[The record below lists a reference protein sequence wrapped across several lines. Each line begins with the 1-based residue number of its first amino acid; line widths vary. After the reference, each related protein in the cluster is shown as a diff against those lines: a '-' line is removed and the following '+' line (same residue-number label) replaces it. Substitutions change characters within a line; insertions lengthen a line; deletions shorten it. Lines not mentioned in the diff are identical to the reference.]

1 MHSILLLLWLFLF
14 ASVSADSRK
23 WDCDHVNVT
32 ATVNQEMEP
41 IACRIRYNTNP
52 YIFPSLPA
60 GVTAR
65 IVDDASGLR
74 IVISGTPTVA
84 LQTTLFTLKYAKE
97 VTFLH
102 IGVIGKPASLNYGFD
117 YMVVYAGLPMEPLYP
132 RSDAMLAS
140 FTITPSLPQGVA
152 FDPHTGI
159 ISGSFPDE
167 STSGV
172 QYSVTGSNGMGSVST
187 SFRFIVASSG
197 DMTENGF
204 TSCHWLVSMECTV
217 PPEEFFY
224 TTPPTLCQH
233 EMQLAFN
240 NTFEERVYP
249 WPGLDSRFQINYVS
263 QYYGFLNIIIPGMYT
278 FSLRADDNAVMYV
291 DSLEKPLI
299 KLRTCYELTND
310 TATIQLSKGRHI
322 FLVRYTQV
330 TESAVLDV
338 RVSSADA
345 GIDNQVLDSRMT
357 KVGGR
362 GPTFISYS
370 PIVGYAGVAL
380 QGYTPE
386 RSSGVVDSWSVAPA
400 LPDGFVFNTATG
412 EISGRP
418 THPYTGDH
426 VVTAVAVNG
435 AAQTVIRVQIGDS
448 PIPGFRAKYYQFMEE
463 RGCTYSSFAPSFLRL
478 RVDKIDSQIDFT
490 PLPGIWSGLPS
501 SSPLNYVEWEGFL
514 HFTEVGDW
522 GLRLG
527 CAGACR
533 LWSKDTLMIDL
544 WTAKVSNYCHDFDSR
559 EVVVPVSYH
568 SYYYVK
574 IIYFRRERGDGIK
587 LEWRSP
593 KGDWSVVPA
602 DKIFNAPPR
611 ALSYDVEKM
620 DYFKDVQI
628 QSNQPHLM
636 NTQTCSNFFASP
648 PLPQGLMIGKGNGII
663 TGIPS
668 TAQSEAYYTITCS
681 TNDGEL
687 STTLR
692 IAVHQLDPPS
702 DVSVLLDGHPVEQ
715 EVVMYY
721 AFKKTGP
728 QVTVNKVDESL
739 YYTITPELPR
749 GLSLNPF
756 SGALVGVAIEARPT
770 VTYTFTATSPSG
782 SCVATVRMTVMGC
795 HGIDGDTPWSNEF
808 LIMRLLDGATKM
820 RVLNN
825 NTDVQCSFGN
835 YDGNNLVF
843 KKCSRS
849 LSVGKV
855 IPICVKPD
863 PNNLLY
869 IESGIEL
876 GSHLHLFQPNG
887 LHWPTLFLF
896 NQTDKWYKKTIPFP
910 TAPSPLTTV
919 TLSSHELTAYKGISI
934 PPVTITPDGGYRSV
948 SIVSSNGATI
958 PVDPLLPV
966 LQGELHGDGTVIYTV
981 TVTGESNSVSAT
993 LSIHFKDCNDD
1004 GRTMVTMGLYVALF
1018 AREISYYVYKGEVST
1033 SSLVLSRQAM
1043 TDKTMYK
1050 DSICADEGEYVLVMK
1065 GTYGDGW
1072 SQGSYLNQYNDFG
1085 QIEREYTFK
1094 REANATKEKHVP
1106 FTLSSGR
1113 ARISWKL
1120 NTHTNPGE
1128 KWKSAD
1134 FDDSAWSETGLEEDH
1149 GSWSQNAIYLRYA
1162 FTLKNVTLYQV
1173 VQFGLWFKDGAIV
1186 YLNGNEVYRRN
1197 MAKGPAT
1204 PDAWSSSSFEDY
1216 CLYPSSAPGY
1226 FLVEGVNVL
1235 AAEIHRAPTTSGTI
1249 HVFGYVN
1256 PVRGESVSRVYD
1268 GYIIEPPY
1276 FNSLNESSIAA
1287 WDGSGRTQWISNT
1300 VPTWTVYAFNYGRE
1314 EWVNRLSLRV
1324 SEENGNYPISVRLSG
1339 SKDGVEWTTLFSR
1352 VEYAMFKKSL
1362 YREFLMMDHLDSF
1375 SQYKFEVLDSDSDKS
1390 RVSLSDIDLKV
1401 SPVNYCVMNDG
1412 FHGTLPN
1419 TTSITPCPSGFI
1431 GDMYR
1436 DCTLLDAK
1444 PVWKE
1449 ADRSECHSTRPPWRY
1464 IYVDMVFAMTKESAD
1479 HLHSLRHILEKAFSQ
1494 ATVIDEKRIEVW
1506 KTKDVSEE
1514 YPEYPIVTAFWI
1526 RVTAL
1531 TKEKEVI
1538 APKVS
1543 GSLYAYEKFLTTL
1556 YKEEFVEGFS
1566 IFVYQDAVV
1575 RDSKNLTPIIVSVVI
1590 TFVFLCLVG
1599 FVLWIRLKPN
1609 RTVKRIKKH
1618 DAYAYTED
1626 KSKI

>member
-23 WDCDHVNVT
+23 WNCDHVNVT

-278 FSLRADDNAVMYV
+278 FSLRADDNAVMYI

-299 KLRTCYELTND
+299 KLKMCYELTND

-345 GIDNQVLDSRMT
+345 GIDDQVLDSRMT

-426 VVTAVAVNG
+426 VVTAVGVNG

-463 RGCTYSSFAPSFLRL
+463 RGCTYSSFAPSFLQL
-478 RVDKIDSQIDFT
+478 RVDKIDSHIDFT

-728 QVTVNKVDESL
+728 QVSVNKVDESL

-782 SCVATVRMTVMGC
+782 SCVATVRMAVLGC

-948 SIVSSNGATI
+948 SIVSSN
-958 PVDPLLPV
+958 P
-966 LQGELHGDGTVIYTV
+966 
-981 TVTGESNSVSAT
+981 
-993 LSIHFKDCNDD
+993 
-1004 GRTMVTMGLYVALF
+1004 
-1018 AREISYYVYKGEVST
+1018 
-1033 SSLVLSRQAM
+1033 
-1043 TDKTMYK
+1043 
-1050 DSICADEGEYVLVMK
+1050 
-1065 GTYGDGW
+1065 
-1072 SQGSYLNQYNDFG
+1072 
-1085 QIEREYTFK
+1085 
-1094 REANATKEKHVP
+1094 
-1106 FTLSSGR
+1106 
-1113 ARISWKL
+1113 
-1120 NTHTNPGE
+1120 
-1128 KWKSAD
+1128 
-1134 FDDSAWSETGLEEDH
+1134 
-1149 GSWSQNAIYLRYA
+1149 
-1162 FTLKNVTLYQV
+1162 
-1173 VQFGLWFKDGAIV
+1173 
-1186 YLNGNEVYRRN
+1186 
-1197 MAKGPAT
+1197 
-1204 PDAWSSSSFEDY
+1204 
-1216 CLYPSSAPGY
+1216 
-1226 FLVEGVNVL
+1226 
-1235 AAEIHRAPTTSGTI
+1235 
-1249 HVFGYVN
+1249 
-1256 PVRGESVSRVYD
+1256 
-1268 GYIIEPPY
+1268 
-1276 FNSLNESSIAA
+1276 
-1287 WDGSGRTQWISNT
+1287 
-1300 VPTWTVYAFNYGRE
+1300 
-1314 EWVNRLSLRV
+1314 
-1324 SEENGNYPISVRLSG
+1324 
-1339 SKDGVEWTTLFSR
+1339 
-1352 VEYAMFKKSL
+1352 
-1362 YREFLMMDHLDSF
+1362 
-1375 SQYKFEVLDSDSDKS
+1375 
-1390 RVSLSDIDLKV
+1390 
-1401 SPVNYCVMNDG
+1401 
-1412 FHGTLPN
+1412 
-1419 TTSITPCPSGFI
+1419 
-1431 GDMYR
+1431 
-1436 DCTLLDAK
+1436 
-1444 PVWKE
+1444 
-1449 ADRSECHSTRPPWRY
+1449 
-1464 IYVDMVFAMTKESAD
+1464 
-1479 HLHSLRHILEKAFSQ
+1479 
-1494 ATVIDEKRIEVW
+1494 
-1506 KTKDVSEE
+1506 
-1514 YPEYPIVTAFWI
+1514 WI
-1526 RVTAL
+1526 RCCLCSKANSTA
-1531 TKEKEVI
+1531 T
-1538 APKVS
+1538 A
-1543 GSLYAYEKFLTTL
+1543 
-1556 YKEEFVEGFS
+1556 
-1566 IFVYQDAVV
+1566 
-1575 RDSKNLTPIIVSVVI
+1575 R
-1590 TFVFLCLVG
+1590 
-1599 FVLWIRLKPN
+1599 
-1609 RTVKRIKKH
+1609 
-1618 DAYAYTED
+1618 
-1626 KSKI
+1626 